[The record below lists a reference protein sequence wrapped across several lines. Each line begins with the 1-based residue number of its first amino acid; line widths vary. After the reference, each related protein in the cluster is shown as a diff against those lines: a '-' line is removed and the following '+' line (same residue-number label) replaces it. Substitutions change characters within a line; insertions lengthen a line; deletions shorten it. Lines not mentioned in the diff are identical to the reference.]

1 MRRIVIVVT
10 VDGNTS
16 TSLGIGVQVDPARVP
31 AQRELRVRGL
41 IPLPPFGQSTKTT
54 FIFWFASIGQ
64 KARYIEHAVPFTK
77 GIISAN

>member
-16 TSLGIGVQVDPARVP
+16 TSLGVGVQVDPARVP
-31 AQRELRVRGL
+31 AQRELRGL